1 LCSECL
7 RRRAPST
14 PCRPRWVGT
23 VCPSRASLAVD
34 SQWRRSREALP
45 CALLHA
51 PDARAVCVRA
61 SVPAEHEPR
70 FPGQGTTPSQ
80 RRTGGVRGTADASM
94 YNALTPCIAGLVTP
108 SMTYTS
114 MFSSI
119 GEFEAMNLDGSKE
132 SVRSSCRGLLRAPG
146 KCGSEPMTRVVP
158 AASGWQCRILLASWK
173 HTSQGKFYDVGAP
186 LRRRA
191 VAGICAC
198 VRVWKL
204 QQRRRRARLRSRS
217 RRRRCS
223 TGARFTGAS
232 DSVPNMRCVCV
243 CARAFAA
250 VPCLRM
256 QAWLADCHAAE
267 SDVYEMRNECRAPC
281 TMSQA
286 SDRRLPVSR
295 LEARS
300 RHRPHPHV
308 LVEECKI

>member
-1 LCSECL
+1 M
-7 RRRAPST
+7 
-14 PCRPRWVGT
+14 
-23 VCPSRASLAVD
+23 D

-119 GEFEAMNLDGSKE
+119 GEFEAMNMDGSKE

-191 VAGICAC
+191 VAGICAR

-243 CARAFAA
+243 CVRVHLRQYRACECKRGSLIVMLQNPMFTKCVTNAGPHVRCHRQATADSQFLVWRHVRAVGRTRTCWLKNVKYNAAVQARA
-250 VPCLRM
+250 
-256 QAWLADCHAAE
+256 
-267 SDVYEMRNECRAPC
+267 
-281 TMSQA
+281 
-286 SDRRLPVSR
+286 RRL
-295 LEARS
+295 
-300 RHRPHPHV
+300 
-308 LVEECKI
+308 LVD